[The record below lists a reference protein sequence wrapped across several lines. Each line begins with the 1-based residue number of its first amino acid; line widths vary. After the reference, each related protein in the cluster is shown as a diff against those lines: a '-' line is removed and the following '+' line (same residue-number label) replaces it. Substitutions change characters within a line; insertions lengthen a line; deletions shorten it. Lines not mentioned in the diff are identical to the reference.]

1 MKYSKSKSVSFPR
14 VHFSRATTAAFMF
27 ALVAAVS
34 GNALA
39 EKVNLNTAN
48 AETIQYIPGI
58 GLSKATQIVEQREK
72 LGKFSNMDEVDAV
85 PGIGERTMIDVRKYG
100 SLDSGV
106 SELTEEMKASQ
117 PTRSEVSAEPVAPS
131 NAS

>member
-1 MKYSKSKSVSFPR
+1 MKYSKSKATSLPR
-14 VHFSRATTAAFMF
+14 VRFSRATTAAFMF

-34 GNALA
+34 GSAFA

-58 GLSKATQIVEQREK
+58 GLSKAAQIVQQREK

-106 SELTEEMKASQ
+106 SEMTEEMRDNL
-117 PTRSEVSAEPVAPS
+117 PVRSEVNAEPATPS